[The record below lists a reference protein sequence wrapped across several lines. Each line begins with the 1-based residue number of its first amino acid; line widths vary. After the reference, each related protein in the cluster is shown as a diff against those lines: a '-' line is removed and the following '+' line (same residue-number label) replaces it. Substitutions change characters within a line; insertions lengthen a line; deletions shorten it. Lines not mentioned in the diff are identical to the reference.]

1 MSTAHTPAGL
11 TLPVRNLRLTPD
23 QAAARHWF
31 GGDPVGTAVMNALS
45 LTFPD
50 GEKLFIDAVRH
61 FRGAAE
67 GELVEQIRGFIL
79 QEAVHAREHEALNR
93 LIDRE
98 RYPGAD
104 RVATLTRE
112 RTNQAREHGPMT
124 MLLVTIALE
133 HFTAIM
139 ADQLLQE
146 DSLTGQVP
154 TEIARLWRW
163 HAVEET
169 EHKAV
174 AFDVYLAVTRNWSR
188 WRQYRARCLTMLLVS
203 VNFTR
208 HITDYAC
215 LLLEADGYSKREALR
230 AVRRHLWS
238 KPGLFRRGWR
248 SWLAWFKPSFHP
260 WSLPAATAFAA
271 WKSEFDA
278 LAAQTAQSKP

>member
-1 MSTAHTPAGL
+1 MNSAHTPAGL
-11 TLPVRNLRLTPD
+11 TLPVRNLRLAPD
-23 QAAARHWF
+23 QKAIHHWF

-61 FRGAAE
+61 FRGAAQ
-67 GELVEQIRGFIL
+67 GELVEQIRDFIR

-93 LIDRE
+93 LIDRQ

-104 RVATLTRE
+104 RVAALTRA

-139 ADQLLQE
+139 ANQLLQE
-146 DSLTGQVP
+146 DTLSGKVP
-154 TEIARLWRW
+154 ADIARLWRW

-174 AFDVYLAVTRNWSR
+174 AFDVYQAVTRNWSR
-188 WRQYRARCLTMLLVS
+188 WRQYRVRCLTMLLVS
-203 VNFTR
+203 VSFTR
-208 HITDYAC
+208 HITEYAC
-215 LLLEADGYSKREALR
+215 MLLEADGYSQRQALQ
-230 AVRRHLWS
+230 AVRKHLWS
-238 KPGLFRRGWR
+238 HPGLFRRGWR
-248 SWLAWFKPSFHP
+248 SWLAWFKPGFHP
-260 WSLPAATAFAA
+260 WSLPSAPAFPA
-271 WKSEFDA
+271 WKAEFDA
-278 LAAQTAQSKP
+278 LAGRTAE

>member
-1 MSTAHTPAGL
+1 MSTTHTPAGL
-11 TLPVRNLRLTPD
+11 KIPLRNLHLAP
-23 QAAARHWF
+23 AKESVHHWF

-67 GELVEQIRGFIL
+67 GELVEQIRGFIQ
-79 QEAVHAREHEALNR
+79 QESVHAREHETLNR
-93 LIDRE
+93 LIDRQ

-104 RVATLTRE
+104 IIAGLTRE
-112 RTNQAREHGPMT
+112 RTNQARERGPMT
-124 MLLVTIALE
+124 MLLATIALE

-139 ADQLLQE
+139 ADQLLQDDTLSGKVPE
-146 DSLTGQVP
+146 D
-154 TEIARLWRW
+154 IARLWRW

-174 AFDVYLAVTRNWSR
+174 AFDVYEAVTRDWSG
-188 WRQYRARCLTMLLVS
+188 WRRYRLRCLTMLLVS
-203 VNFTR
+203 IRFTR

-238 KPGLFRRGWR
+238 NPGLFRRGWR
-248 SWLAWFKPSFHP
+248 TWLAWFKPGFHP
-260 WSLPAATAFAA
+260 WAIATPPAFTA
-271 WKSEFDA
+271 WKTEFDA
-278 LAAQTAQSKP
+278 LAG